1 MASWDRRPV
10 ATLLP
15 QHCLEE
21 LLRNQLWILVGCFMM
36 FHDVSWF
43 FEIGSPFHIHKL
55 DRKKS
60 RHLSGSYLS
69 YLLWLCYTR
78 TISRVKDWLS
88 GGCSQATR
96 NDQSDQSDQ
105 KISECFAARLYET
118 LRNSCWCSRPTLVCW
133 CTGKE
138 RALIGIIS
146 TLTLC
151 EEVHNIRALAVY
163 TIYIYLSKFITMS
176 HCYNPIALYRV
187 GVRMCPMWSLRIVK
201 SWTFIDSQ

>member
-55 DRKKS
+55 DRNKS

-78 TISRVKDWLS
+78 TISRVEDRLS
-88 GGCSQATR
+88 GGCSQAKHKKR
-96 NDQSDQSDQ
+96 PKWPKDLRVLR
-105 KISECFAARLYET
+105 CET
-118 LRNSCWCSRPTLVCW
+118 LRDSAKLLLMLSSHFGVLVHRKGTSTHRHHFHVDTLWGGAQHPRPGRVHYLYLFIKIYHYVTLLQPHRFV
-133 CTGKE
+133 
-138 RALIGIIS
+138 
-146 TLTLC
+146 
-151 EEVHNIRALAVY
+151 
-163 TIYIYLSKFITMS
+163 
-176 HCYNPIALYRV
+176 
-187 GVRMCPMWSLRIVK
+187 
-201 SWTFIDSQ
+201 